1 MRPVLAALVILTFA
15 AALPAAA
22 QQAPAAPMTSAPAA
36 PIDEFGAKV
45 RAFLLAHP
53 EVLAE
58 AVQELQRRHDAAQAE
73 AAKAAIAAHRN
84 EIFRDPASPVAGNP
98 VGDVTLVEF
107 FDYNCPYCRKV
118 APDIWALP
126 GADPGLRLV
135 FKEFAILGPTSEFA
149 ARVALAAQRQGRYL
163 PVHQALMRAE
173 QPLTEDKVFQAAAG
187 AGADVAR
194 LKRDMA
200 DPSVDA
206 ELARTRALAD
216 ALGIAGTPGFVV
228 GDVLIPGAVERAA
241 LEAAI
246 AEARG
251 SKGAPR

>member
-1 MRPVLAALVILTFA
+1 MRPVLAALA
-15 AALPAAA
+15 ALFLAAVALPAAA
-22 QQAPAAPMTSAPAA
+22 QQAPAGPMTPAA
-36 PIDEFGAKV
+36 PTDEFGAKV
-45 RAFLLAHP
+45 RAYILAHP
-53 EVLAE
+53 EVIME
-58 AVQELQRRHDAAQAE
+58 AVQELRQRQEVVQAE
-73 AAKAAIAAHRN
+73 AAKAAIAAHRD

-118 APDIWALP
+118 APDLWALP

-149 ARVALAAQRQGRYL
+149 ARVALAAQRQGKYL
-163 PVHQALMRAE
+163 PVHQALMRAG

-187 AGADVAR
+187 AGADLAR

-200 DPSVDA
+200 DPSVDT
-206 ELARTRALAD
+206 ELARTRERAET
-216 ALGIAGTPGFVV
+216 LGITGTPGFVV
-228 GDVLIPGAVERAA
+228 GDALIPGAVERDA
-241 LEAAI
+241 LQSAI

-251 SKGAPR
+251 TKGVPQ

>member
-1 MRPVLAALVILTFA
+1 MT
-15 AALPAAA
+15 PAPP
-22 QQAPAAPMTSAPAA
+22 APT
-36 PIDEFGAKV
+36 DEFGAKV
-45 RAFLLAHP
+45 RAYILAHP
-53 EVLAE
+53 EVIME
-58 AVQELQRRHDAAQAE
+58 AVQELRQRQEAAQAE
-73 AAKAAIAAHRN
+73 AAKAAIAAHRDD
-84 EIFRDPASPVAGNP
+84 IFRDPASPVAGNP

-118 APDIWALP
+118 APDLWALP

-149 ARVALAAQRQGRYL
+149 ARVALAAQKQGKYL

-173 QPLTEDKVFQAAAG
+173 QPLTEDKVFRAAAG
-187 AGADVAR
+187 AGADLAR

-206 ELARTRALAD
+206 EIARTRELAET
-216 ALGIAGTPGFVV
+216 LGITGTPGFVV
-228 GDVLIPGAVERAA
+228 GDALIPGAVERDA
-241 LEAAI
+241 LQAAI

-251 SKGAPR
+251 TKGAPR